1 MGMRAQTQTGQAAGC
16 GCLALIGLLVIGFW
30 MSGGVGGAGTS
41 VSIAPAPPP
50 ADSPV
55 VAERTTVEVRDGLY
69 IHGTVEVR
77 AEPRSDAAILRT
89 LNRGDYVHVG
99 PADAN
104 GWAKVYSGAT
114 YFGYVYRASSLIQPT
129 PPFVDLVS
137 PGTRPSP
144 EAESRV
150 YIRGPKG
157 GCYYINRNK
166 NKQYVDRSM
175 CN

>member
-16 GCLALIGLLVIGFW
+16 GCLGLIGLLVIGFW
-30 MSGGVGGAGTS
+30 MSGRVGGAGTS
-41 VSIAPAPPP
+41 VSIPPAPPP

-104 GWAKVYSGAT
+104 GWAKVYSGGT
-114 YFGYVYRASSLIQPT
+114 YFGYVYRPSELIQPT
-129 PPFVDLVS
+129 PPPVDPV
-137 PGTRPSP
+137 PAETYRPSVP
-144 EAESRV
+144 SRV
-150 YIRGPKG
+150 YIRGQRG
-157 GCYYINRNK
+157 GCYYTNRNGSRT
-166 NKQYVDRSM
+166 YVDRSM